1 MKKSKTMTYVLI
13 IIVIIMLMV
22 SSLFSENEYM
32 IDKIITII
40 TTATAMIGAI
50 AIFIQFKKDKNIN
63 QANFILNYGKYFHE
77 VKGND
82 EINEK
87 LEKYQQ
93 GQKDIFNESDNMGI
107 INCLVWCEGLSVLI
121 QDGTLELC
129 KIDNLFSYTFFLIV
143 NNEYIQK
150 HELVEN
156 AEYYKGVYALHRIW
170 TDYKRKTRQPILNE
184 ETDLSKTKEY
194 KEYTEKGDLLD
205 KKHF

>member
-184 ETDLSKTKEY
+184 EIDLSKTK
-194 KEYTEKGDLLD
+194 
-205 KKHF
+205 